1 MDRID
6 AIQAFVAVVDAG
18 SFVAA
23 ADKLSLSKAV
33 VSRQIAWLEEQLGTR
48 LLHRTT
54 RRVSLTSDGDL
65 FLGRSRELLQHWQ
78 DATDEVSHRTL
89 QARGTLRLNVPFS
102 YGVMRLAALWPV
114 FMQQHPDVLL
124 DITLSDRVIDLVDEG
139 YDLAVRIGQL
149 PSSSLISRRLASM
162 RLKVCASPAYL
173 KAHGNPNLPTDLAAH
188 HVVSYSLLSS
198 GDSWTLST
206 KADPKRRQTVE
217 VVPVMQSNNGD
228 TCTAAAIAGRG
239 VVLQPDFMVQEHLDT
254 GALVELLPAWQADE
268 FGIYAVYP
276 SRRFLPAKVR
286 LMIDFLS
293 SQLSVPVN

>member
-33 VSRQIAWLEEQLGTR
+33 VSRQIAWIEEQLGTR

-54 RRVSLTSDGDL
+54 RRVSLTADGEL
-65 FLGRSRELLQHWQ
+65 FLGRSRELLQDWQ
-78 DATDEVSHRTL
+78 EATEEVSHRTL

-139 YDLAVRIGQL
+139 YDLAVRIGHL
-149 PSSSLISRRLASM
+149 SASSLISRRLASM

-173 KAHGNPNLPTDLAAH
+173 KAHGKPELPTDLAAH
-188 HVVSYSLLSS
+188 QVVSYSLLSS
-198 GDSWTLST
+198 GDSWTLSA
-206 KADPKRRQTVE
+206 KADPKQRQAVE

-228 TCTAAAIAGRG
+228 TCTAVAMAGQG
-239 VVLQPDFMVQEHLDT
+239 VVLQPDFMVQQHLDS

-293 SQLSVPVN
+293 NHLSVPVA

>member
-54 RRVSLTSDGDL
+54 RRVSLTSDGEL
-65 FLGRSRELLQHWQ
+65 FLGRSRELLQDWQ
-78 DATDEVSHRTL
+78 EATEEVSHRTL

-139 YDLAVRIGQL
+139 YDLAVRIGHL
-149 PSSSLISRRLASM
+149 SSSSLISRRLASM

-173 KAHGNPNLPTDLAAH
+173 KAHGKPELPTDLAAH
-188 HVVSYSLLSS
+188 RIVSYSLLST
-198 GDSWTLST
+198 GDAWTLSA
-206 KADPKRRQTVE
+206 KADPKQRQSIEMT
-217 VVPVMQSNNGD
+217 PVMQSNNGD
-228 TCTAAAIAGRG
+228 TCTAVAMAGQG
-239 VVLQPDFMVQEHLDT
+239 VVLQPDFMVQQHLDS

-293 SQLSVPVN
+293 NHLSVPVA

>member
-1 MDRID
+1 MDRIE

-65 FLGRSRELLQHWQ
+65 FLGRSRELLQDWQ
-78 DATDEVSHRTL
+78 EATDEVSHRTL

-149 PSSSLISRRLASM
+149 PSSSLISR
-162 RLKVCASPAYL
+162 
-173 KAHGNPNLPTDLAAH
+173 
-188 HVVSYSLLSS
+188 
-198 GDSWTLST
+198 
-206 KADPKRRQTVE
+206 
-217 VVPVMQSNNGD
+217 
-228 TCTAAAIAGRG
+228 
-239 VVLQPDFMVQEHLDT
+239 
-254 GALVELLPAWQADE
+254 
-268 FGIYAVYP
+268 
-276 SRRFLPAKVR
+276 
-286 LMIDFLS
+286 
-293 SQLSVPVN
+293 

>member
-54 RRVSLTSDGDL
+54 RRVSLTSDGEL
-65 FLGRSRELLQHWQ
+65 FLGRSRELLQDWQ
-78 DATDEVSHRTL
+78 EATEEVSHRTL

-139 YDLAVRIGQL
+139 YDLAVRIGHL
-149 PSSSLISRRLASM
+149 SSSSLISRRLASM

-173 KAHGNPNLPTDLAAH
+173 KAHGKPELPTDLAAH
-188 HVVSYSLLSS
+188 RIVSYSLLST
-198 GDSWTLST
+198 GDAWTLSA
-206 KADPKRRQTVE
+206 KADPKQRQSIEMT
-217 VVPVMQSNNGD
+217 PVMQSNNGD
-228 TCTAAAIAGRG
+228 TCTAVAMAGQG
-239 VVLQPDFMVQEHLDT
+239 VVLQPDFMVQQHLDS

-293 SQLSVPVN
+293 SQLSASVT